1 MEQIIITAD
10 EFWVIYDSDNDNLVE
25 GLLTQSLDEDLHPE
39 FINRPSNIRVSTNKI
54 VRPNGDVLY
63 LHDLQVDSN
72 GLATRI

>member
-1 MEQIIITAD
+1 MEQIITAD
-10 EFWVIYDSDNDNLVE
+10 EFWVIYDSNNDNLVE
-25 GLLTQSLDEDLHPE
+25 GLLHSLDEDLHPE